1 MHASITHSAYVPR
14 SLINHLDTHTV
25 VVVITPGVDLYGA
38 QHALQ
43 RSPPHNGHMPHSVRA
58 AGSTSTGART
68 ALSVHTCARW
78 PACDSA
84 VAGVTACWA
93 TPHSVQHVASIRGAP
108 LIPSAVC
115 CRRLSRD
122 GPPMRSTRPASGDP
136 SPCHAPR
143 ESHGGS
149 DENETRKRRAGGP
162 QNCGRQDAQNLHL
175 PTNFSYERHRVTE
188 EHAKRTYYQKSGSST
203 SVPAPRG
210 S

>member
-1 MHASITHSAYVPR
+1 MYNCASAYTQFTAQESHSLVTAVHGHGHGHGPRERPRRVHTRSHTHTYTHPRTTHMHASFTHSAYVPR

-25 VVVITPGVDLYGA
+25 VVVITPGVDLFGA

-43 RSPPHNGHMPHSVRA
+43 RSPPHNGHTPHSVRA

-93 TPHSVQHVASIRGAP
+93 TPHSVQHASIRGAP

-115 CRRLSRD
+115 
-122 GPPMRSTRPASGDP
+122 
-136 SPCHAPR
+136 
-143 ESHGGS
+143 
-149 DENETRKRRAGGP
+149 
-162 QNCGRQDAQNLHL
+162 
-175 PTNFSYERHRVTE
+175 
-188 EHAKRTYYQKSGSST
+188 
-203 SVPAPRG
+203 
-210 S
+210 

>member
-1 MHASITHSAYVPR
+1 MPPNLANARHTSITEQVLTHSLQHKKVIHSSLQYMGMDMDPEKGHAGFTHALTYTHTHIRAQHMHASITHSAYVPR

-93 TPHSVQHVASIRGAP
+93 TPHSVQHEVASIRGAP

-115 CRRLSRD
+115 
-122 GPPMRSTRPASGDP
+122 
-136 SPCHAPR
+136 
-143 ESHGGS
+143 
-149 DENETRKRRAGGP
+149 
-162 QNCGRQDAQNLHL
+162 
-175 PTNFSYERHRVTE
+175 
-188 EHAKRTYYQKSGSST
+188 
-203 SVPAPRG
+203 
-210 S
+210 

>member
-1 MHASITHSAYVPR
+1 MKRLPRAFPCPSHPSHLQYNCASAYTQFTAQESHSLVTAVHGHGHGHGPRERPRRVHTRTHTHTYTHARTTHMHASITHSAYVPR

-115 CRRLSRD
+115 
-122 GPPMRSTRPASGDP
+122 
-136 SPCHAPR
+136 
-143 ESHGGS
+143 
-149 DENETRKRRAGGP
+149 
-162 QNCGRQDAQNLHL
+162 
-175 PTNFSYERHRVTE
+175 
-188 EHAKRTYYQKSGSST
+188 
-203 SVPAPRG
+203 
-210 S
+210 

>member
-1 MHASITHSAYVPR
+1 MHASITHSTYVPR

-93 TPHSVQHVASIRGAP
+93 TSHPVATRRFDSQLMRCTARKAFPQRKPLLFRKMEQSRREGSRHRRAVHFHGCGPKAGTADGYPPVPIEGAVSIARRVEEHCA
-108 LIPSAVC
+108 PSAHTFLQRPQCSHASMPVTS
-115 CRRLSRD
+115 RRR
-122 GPPMRSTRPASGDP
+122 
-136 SPCHAPR
+136 CHR
-143 ESHGGS
+143 CH
-149 DENETRKRRAGGP
+149 
-162 QNCGRQDAQNLHL
+162 
-175 PTNFSYERHRVTE
+175 
-188 EHAKRTYYQKSGSST
+188 
-203 SVPAPRG
+203 
-210 S
+210 